1 MARLG
6 KWAKIWVEGYN
17 LTTRSTNVVT
27 EDIHDEVP
35 NDAYTTDHRYLAGQA
50 DGNITLDGYLDD
62 AAGSTHDALKTIAN
76 ATSKLVTIALGNNA
90 TPAIGDPTA
99 SMDCQ
104 QMEYTNNPDLTA
116 QMAINAVFKNRGS
129 TYGLEWGLLLADATV
144 TANGNQASVDNGA
157 SSANGGVGYLHILAL
172 SAGDTITVLIE
183 DSPNNSDW
191 TTLITFTLDGTALD
205 AERLTV
211 AGTVDQY
218 VRVSYTVAG
227 ASISFPIAVAFK
239 RN

>member
-1 MARLG
+1 MGRLG

-17 LTTRSTNVVT
+17 LTTKSTNVSI
-27 EDIHDEVP
+27 EDIRDEIP

-50 DGNITLDGYLDD
+50 DGNITIDGYLDD
-62 AAGSTHDALKTIAN
+62 TAGSTHDAFKTIAN
-76 ATSKLVTIALGNNA
+76 VTSKLVTVGLGNNA
-90 TPAIGDPTA
+90 TPAVGDPTA
-99 SMDCQ
+99 SMNCQ

-129 TYGLEWGLLLADATV
+129 TYGIEWGKLLADVTV
-144 TANGNQASVDNGA
+144 TANGNQASIDNGA
-157 SSANGGVGYLHILAL
+157 SSANGGVGYFHNLAL

-183 DSPNNSDW
+183 DSPNDSAW
-191 TTLITFTLDGTALD
+191 STLITFTLDGTTLD

-218 VRVSYTVAG
+218 LRTSYTVAG
-227 ASISFPIAVAFK
+227 ASISFPIAVTFK

>member
-62 AAGSTHDALKTIAN
+62 AAGSTHDALETIAN

-90 TPAIGDPTA
+90 TPTIGDPTA
-99 SMDCQ
+99 SMNCQ

-116 QMAINAVFKNRGS
+116 QMAINAVFKNRGT
-129 TYGLEWGLLLADATV
+129 TYGMEWGLLLADTTV

-157 SSANGGVGYLHILAL
+157 SSAGGGVGYLHILAL

-191 TTLITFTLDGTALD
+191 STLITFTLDGTALD

-211 AGTVDQY
+211 AGTVDRY

-227 ASISFPIAVAFK
+227 ASISFPIVVAFK

>member
-6 KWAKIWVEGYN
+6 KWAKIWVEGWN
-17 LTTRSTNVVT
+17 LTTKSTNVSI
-27 EDIHDEVP
+27 EDLHDEIP
-35 NDAYTTDHRYLAGQA
+35 NDAYTQDHRYLAGQA

-76 ATSKLVTIALGNNA
+76 NTSKLVTVALGNNA
-90 TPAIGDPTA
+90 TPAVGDPTA
-99 SMDCQ
+99 SMNCQ

-116 QMAINAVFKNRGS
+116 QMAVNAVFKNRGT
-129 TYGLEWGLLLADATV
+129 TYGMEWGLLLADTTV

-157 SSANGGVGYLHILAL
+157 SSADGGVGYLHILAL

-191 TTLITFTLDGTALD
+191 STLITFTLDGTALD

-211 AGTVDQY
+211 AGTVDRY